1 MNTRATPNKKTLTR
15 AFTLVEVA
23 VAIAILGLAL
33 TSLVTLQTRQLQ
45 SHFHEK
51 KLMKAALYAQY
62 LMAIVETKENP
73 PEIGETSG
81 DLRDALNTA
90 GYFDDD
96 RMKEEEKELD
106 GWSYQQRVSEFQLPS
121 VTVPIEDIA
130 RTIQIEVSW
139 GRSAGDRFALS
150 YLRKTDKSLKVTN

>member
-1 MNTRATPNKKTLTR
+1 
-15 AFTLVEVA
+15 LVEVA

-51 KLMKAALYAQY
+51 KMMKAALYAQY
-62 LMAIVETKENP
+62 LMALVETKEGP
-73 PEIGETSG
+73 PEIGETSK
-81 DLRDALNTA
+81 DLRDELSTA

-96 RMKEEEKELD
+96 RMKEEEQELD
-106 GWSYQQRVSEFQLPS
+106 GWTYRQTVSEFQLPS

-139 GRSAGDRFALS
+139 GRGAGERYVLS
-150 YLRKTDKSLKVTN
+150 YLRKTEKTQRVTN